1 MYSRT
6 LASYSYS
13 SITTLL
19 VVHALVVLLLARVS
33 INIIYMC
40 VYDMVYVLYVLC
52 IEYAY
57 YAYSARTISTS

>member
-1 MYSRT
+1 VYSRT